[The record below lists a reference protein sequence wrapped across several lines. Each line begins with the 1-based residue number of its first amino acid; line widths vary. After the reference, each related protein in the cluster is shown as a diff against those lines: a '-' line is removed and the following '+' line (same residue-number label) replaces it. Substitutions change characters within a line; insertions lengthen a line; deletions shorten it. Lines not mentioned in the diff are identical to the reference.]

1 MNVREAAERR
11 AEAVGARRGS
21 RPQQRRAAERD
32 SKTRGW
38 TGSFAG
44 GMTIREASSGDGM
57 LEFGGSASVY
67 NRFYDMW
74 DMFGPYEE
82 QVASG
87 AGAVSLARLDLSV
100 PLVIDHEPIR
110 RLALTTL
117 GNLKVYE
124 TPDALRVEAT
134 LDPADPDVAYAAPK
148 VRSGLLSEMSF
159 RFMIEEGEWNEDYTQ
174 FSIVRYDI
182 HKGDVSI
189 VGYGANPYTSG
200 AVRSEDT
207 TGRIKRA
214 FLLDQLQR
222 SA

>member
-1 MNVREAAERR
+1 MNHREAAERR

-21 RPQQRRAAERD
+21 RPQQRRAAER
-32 SKTRGW
+32 SSITRGW
-38 TGSFAG
+38 TAGFAG
-44 GMTIREASSGDGM
+44 GMTIRAQADDGAL

-67 NRFYDMW
+67 NRFYEMW

-87 AGAVSLARLDLSV
+87 AGAVSLARSDLSV

-117 GNLKVYE
+117 GTLNVHE

-134 LDPADPDVAYAAPK
+134 LDPSDPDVAYAVPK

-159 RFMIEEGEWNEDYTQ
+159 RFVIDEGEWNDDYTQ
-174 FSIVRYDI
+174 FTINRYDI
-182 HKGDVSI
+182 HRGDVSI

-200 AVRSEDT
+200 SVREDT

>member
-1 MNVREAAERR
+1 MNPREAAERR
-11 AEAVGARRGS
+11 AAAVGARRGS
-21 RPQQRRAAERD
+21 RPQQRRSSER
-32 SKTRGW
+32 SSMTRGW
-38 TGSFAG
+38 TAG
-44 GMTIREASSGDGM
+44 FTAGMQLRDSSTQEGM
-57 LEFGGSASVY
+57 LEFSGSASVY
-67 NRFYDMW
+67 NRFYDMY

-82 QVASG
+82 QVVAG
-87 AGAVSLARLDLSV
+87 AGAQSLARADLSV

-117 GNLKVYE
+117 GNMSVFE
-124 TPDALRVEAT
+124 DPDALRVHAT

-159 RFMIEEGEWNEDYTQ
+159 RFSIEDGSWNEDYTQ
-174 FSIVRYDI
+174 FSINRYEI

-200 AVRSEDT
+200 NVREDDFA
-207 TGRIKRA
+207 GRIKRK